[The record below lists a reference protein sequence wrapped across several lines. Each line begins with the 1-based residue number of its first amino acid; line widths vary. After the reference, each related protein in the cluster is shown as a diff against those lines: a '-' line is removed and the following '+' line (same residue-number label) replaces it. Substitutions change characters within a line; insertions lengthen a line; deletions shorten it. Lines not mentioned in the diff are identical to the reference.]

1 LNDEIRKKINYTKG
15 SEKNI
20 IKRMRVKI
28 KVKNKL
34 EDSPIFLI
42 EKLN

>member
-15 SEKNI
+15 SEKNV
-20 IKRMRVKI
+20 IKRMRAKI

-34 EDSPIFLI
+34 EDKPIF
-42 EKLN
+42 